1 MELLYLLEKIRI
13 PILNEFM
20 LLITHLGEETA
31 FLAIGIIIF
40 WCVDKYQGYYLMGV
54 GLFGN
59 MANQFLKITC
69 RIPRPWV
76 RDPDFH
82 ALEDAIPEATGYS
95 FPSGHSQTAVG
106 TFGCIAATQKNK
118 IIRGICIAVM
128 VLVPLSRMYVG
139 VHTPAD
145 VLVGSVMALIMVFA
159 FRPLMLGNGKK
170 NIPWVFAALTALGI
184 AYLLYVELYPFPADV
199 DPHNY
204 ESAVKN
210 GYTFLGCFVGL
221 LIVWIVDE
229 KKLHFTNEAI
239 WWAQIIKAV
248 LGLAVVLAVKE
259 GTKGLLNGIFGDEMI
274 ARAVRYCLVVITAGI
289 VWPLTFKW
297 FAKLGKKES

>member
-297 FAKLGKKES
+297 FAKFGKKES